1 MPVFVTERSLQ
12 GIAMQDLA
20 AAQKAAI
27 ETAGKFTGEG
37 RHVTYLRSVFVP
49 DTGRCSCLFEAD
61 DAATVEDLNKQANL
75 PYDRVAPAMDLPPA

>member
-20 AAQKAAI
+20 AAQQAAI
-27 ETAGKFTGEG
+27 DTANRFSTQGKP
-37 RHVTYLRSVFVP
+37 VKYLRSVFVP
-49 DTGRCSCLFEAD
+49 DTGRCSCLFEAQ
-61 DAATVEDLNKQANL
+61 DAATVEAVNKEAKL